1 MYLFQRRGMHSST
14 LCILLSIVPLQYDKK
29 EEGEH
34 RKIRK
39 EKIYEELRIKQREE
53 VNKTSR
59 GGEEVHTRLQ
69 CKCYLLR

>member
-1 MYLFQRRGMHSST
+1 MIRKRREST
-14 LCILLSIVPLQYDKK
+14 
-29 EEGEH
+29 E
-34 RKIRK
+34 RK